1 MIVCNFKKNI
11 KRYLIS
17 TIVICLIFS
26 KPAISLDYR
35 HYEKWIEN
43 FFIDNFGNNFN
54 SKFIKKIINK
64 SKLKK
69 NDFYKIDKIIN
80 RIHDKDFINPENYF
94 DINKLLIR
102 SQISL

>member
-1 MIVCNFKKNI
+1 MIVSNFKKNI

-17 TIVICLIFS
+17 SIVICLIFS

-35 HYEKWIEN
+35 HYEKWVEN
-43 FFIDNFGNNFN
+43 FFIYNFSNNFN
-54 SKFIKKIINK
+54 PKFIKNIINK

-69 NDFYKIDKIIN
+69 NDFYKIDKIIK

-94 DINKLLIR
+94 DIN
-102 SQISL
+102 